1 MRILLGITGG
11 IAAYKAV
18 SLVRSLTELGHDV
31 EVVPTENALRF
42 VGKVTLEAISGKNI
56 DIDMYNDV
64 AQVRHVELGQNA
76 DLIIV
81 APATAS
87 FLGRLASGMADDLLL
102 NAIMASRAPVVICPA
117 MHSEMWTNQATQEN
131 VSKLE
136 VRGIR
141 VMPPAS
147 GRLTGADSGV
157 GRLPEVEE
165 IINFALSG
173 RLRGKSVV
181 VTAGGTRES
190 IDDVRFIGNRSSG
203 RMGLELAL
211 AARDQGADVTLIAAN
226 LEKVPS
232 GMKVI
237 HVGDT
242 DELANSL
249 QIVCDVLIMAAAV
262 SDYKLKKPFAGKLK
276 RSEVP
281 SLELVPT
288 QDLIAA
294 FAAKNKGTYCVAFA
308 LTDQS
313 SDVEA
318 IAKQK
323 LKDKGVQMVVGNT
336 TRTLGSSNAEVVVVE
351 PESIQWLS
359 GTKSEVAT
367 AIVGLVAKRVANS

>member
-1 MRILLGITGG
+1 LRILLGITGG

-87 FLGRLASGMADDLLL
+87 FLGRLASGIADDLLL

-131 VSKLE
+131 VSRLQA
-136 VRGIR
+136 RGIR
-141 VMPPAS
+141 VMPPAT

-173 RLRGKSVV
+173 ALRGKSVV
-181 VTAGGTRES
+181 VTAGGTREA
-190 IDDVRFIGNRSSG
+190 IDEVRFIGNRSSG

-249 QIVCDVLIMAAAV
+249 QIGCDVLIMAAAV

-294 FAAKNKGTYCVAFA
+294 FAARNKGTYCVAFA

-336 TRTLGSSNAEVVVVE
+336 TRTLGGSDAEVVVVE

-367 AIVGLVAKRVANS
+367 AIVGLVAKSVANS